1 MYVGNAI
8 PDICERSM
16 HISTREAA
24 SIAART
30 IRCIRYW
37 LISDKAL
44 GKKVKGRWAVDR
56 ERLEALL
63 SGNML

>member
-1 MYVGNAI
+1 
-8 PDICERSM
+8 M

-37 LISDKAL
+37 LVADEAL
-44 GKKVKGRWAVDR
+44 GRKIKGRWRIDR